1 MKKMIFLLCF
11 LLFTCGCS
19 AHYEL
24 TIDKNLEEVTSVY
37 TNPNLNE
44 TYQGVSVS
52 DYLGS
57 YLKSNIPAFFDE
69 NDGVD
74 IGIEKLE
81 GVDYYAISPYQKNG
95 NEGFISSYSFGYFNF
110 YRSSMIKECFD
121 EVSVQKNDTV
131 YRLNTSMGCKA
142 YQNYPSLSD
151 LTIELIT
158 NYDVISSNAD
168 EVKDGHYYWYYNK
181 SNHASKYISFVFNTA
196 DSIIGKSDSESEQRN
211 QLEKRISEYA
221 NDHKLLIILVAFVLF
236 VVILAIIIIIKN
248 HKK

>member
-1 MKKMIFLLCF
+1 MRKMMVLLAF

-24 TIDKNLEEVTSVY
+24 TIDENFEEVTSVY
-37 TNPNLNE
+37 SNPNSNE
-44 TYQGVSVS
+44 TYQGVLVS
-52 DYLGS
+52 DYLNS
-57 YLKSNIPAFFDE
+57 YLKSNIPAFYDE
-69 NDGVD
+69 KDGVD

-81 GVDYYAISPYQKNG
+81 GVNYYTISPYQKNG
-95 NEGFISSYSFGYFNF
+95 NEGFISSYSFGHFNF

-131 YRLNTSMGCKA
+131 YRINTGMGCKA

-168 EVKDGHYYWYYNK
+168 EVKNGHYYWYFNQ
-181 SNHASKYISFVFNTA
+181 SNYDSKHISFVFNTA
-196 DSIIGKSDSESEQRN
+196 SIDLSDFDSYM
-211 QLEKRISEYA
+211 EKQNSIEHKLSEYA
-221 NDHKLLIILVAFVLF
+221 NDHKVLIILAAFGLF
-236 VVILAIIIIIKN
+236 VVILAILIIIKN